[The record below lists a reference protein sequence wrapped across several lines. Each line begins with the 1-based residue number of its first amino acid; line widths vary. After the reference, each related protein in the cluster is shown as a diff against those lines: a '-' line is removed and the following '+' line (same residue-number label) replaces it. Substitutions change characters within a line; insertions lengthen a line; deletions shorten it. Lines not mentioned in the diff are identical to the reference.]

1 MATKNSNI
9 AANANVVS
17 KSSTDN
23 AATQQVKTQR
33 VLETRDQWV
42 VIFNHTV
49 SLVVSLAKGEPM
61 PDDPRKGF
69 AFGSTKDQ
77 PHSRAYAQSL
87 IGGFI
92 SGKAGKVLAQTEG
105 LKDKADREKIAIAIL
120 LGCKLAKDGQEGA
133 RRILGKAEPKQ
144 AKAFA
149 TAVLSGLTEQ
159 PAEVAP
165 KEQKKPKRTAKKSAK
180 PTK

>member
-23 AATQQVKTQR
+23 TAKQSVKTQR
-33 VLETRDQWV
+33 VLETRDQWT

-49 SLVVSLAKGEPM
+49 SLVVALAKGESM

-69 AFGSTKDQ
+69 AFGKTTEQ

-87 IGGFI
+87 IGGFV

-105 LKDKADREKIAIAIL
+105 LADKAQREKIAIAIL
-120 LGCKLAKDGQEGA
+120 LGSKLAKDGQEGA

-149 TAVLSGLTEQ
+149 TAVLSGLTATTTD
-159 PAEVAP
+159 PVAP
-165 KEQKKPKRTAKKSAK
+165 KEQKTKAKKQAK
-180 PTK
+180 SKK